1 MGFGLA
7 GLGAAV
13 GGAAEGYMRG
23 EKHRSEMED
32 AEARRGLVKLQTE
45 ETQLKLD
52 DAKRD
57 ARYKAEREAAMLDD
71 EPTPAASASTVAN
84 PTAASTPASGAI
96 AAPGD
101 GAPATPAAAPAA
113 GIAVPGAKK
122 TAGLE
127 YDNLGK
133 MQRLIQRTQAVD
145 LKYGKI
151 DPVQAI
157 QMMKHFKTLQDEGVI
172 DGMEYYRRT
181 GDTDGA
187 IAKINSTGAQKL
199 EPGAKFSI
207 EKREIAP
214 GVTVDNVVITSADG
228 KHNFNQFDTMVGAL
242 SPKDALSYRTE
253 TGIKLADLAL
263 KKTAEENLK
272 IYRDGMVNLKNL
284 EYNELVRHHQAV
296 EKVNLARMQQIAED
310 RGDAAAARAL
320 KNREEASKTAFTTIL
335 QSYGVSKEMTEEKLM
350 MLPKDKQAQYR
361 NNIVA
366 AATAH
371 AMWSMNLDPK
381 NKEGI
386 TPAEATML
394 TKNIASMP
402 EDQLKRD
409 SNGYAFI
416 EYKGKPV
423 YLPLPPEIKKEPA
436 PAPEPTARPGVT
448 PPPSAPSAG
457 ASPGQ
462 GIGAPS
468 EPSPGV
474 TRPAGLS
481 SSDPME
487 RNRALRA
494 QQQSQQQANLLRFGD
509 QLRGSLPSMTREQ
522 AYAAQ
527 SDPRFGSLPSDLKVA
542 IYKLVNQR

>member
-1 MGFGLA
+1 M
-7 GLGAAV
+7 V
-13 GGAAEGYMRG
+13 E
-23 EKHRSEMED
+23 
-32 AEARRGLVKLQTE
+32 RRHQ
-45 ETQLKLD
+45 
-52 DAKRD
+52 
-57 ARYKAEREAAMLDD
+57 
-71 EPTPAASASTVAN
+71 
-84 PTAASTPASGAI
+84 I
-96 AAPGD
+96 
-101 GAPATPAAAPAA
+101 
-113 GIAVPGAKK
+113 
-122 TAGLE
+122 
-127 YDNLGK
+127 
-133 MQRLIQRTQAVD
+133 D
-145 LKYGKI
+145 LKYNKI
-151 DPVQAI
+151 DETKVL
-157 QMMKHFKTLQDEGVI
+157 QMMKTFKMLEDEGVI
-172 DGMEYYRRT
+172 DGMEYFRRT
-181 GDTDGA
+181 GDREGA
-187 IAKINSTGAQKL
+187 IERMNKTGSIKLDPGAQ
-199 EPGAKFSI
+199 FSLQ
-207 EKREIAP
+207 KREIAP
-214 GVTVDNVVITSADG
+214 GVSIDNVVITSPDG
-228 KHNFNQFDTMVGAL
+228 KHSFNQYDTMVGSLNPKEAL
-242 SPKDALSYRTE
+242 SFKTDM
-253 TGIKLADLAL
+253 GIKLADLAL

-272 IYRDGMVNLKNL
+272 TYRDGMVNLKNL

-296 EKVNLARMQQIAED
+296 EKVNMARMQQIAED

-462 GIGAPS
+462 GIGTPS

-494 QQQSQQQANLLRFGD
+494 QQQSQQQADLLRFGD